1 MHNIYIVLSMQTH
14 LFINYFIFAMMY
26 IFSIYFS
33 YIENTQSLGMLSLF
47 VVNTSFLLYM
57 SKDIFY
63 HMTSKGVS
71 TSIIQYLII
80 FSILG
85 SLLINSGALLL
96 ENLSL
101 MTLRTKNSDLG
112 ENNINMSTKNAI
124 LFNDFRTSQKIFF
137 GVLSGV
143 IASFLYYYENIG
155 FNLIDIVN
163 NGGNWLNLIS
173 ALILGGGVYLLSLSS
188 ATFANSK
195 EFSKVR
201 ITKQ

>member
-1 MHNIYIVLSMQTH
+1 MQTH

-163 NGGNWLNLIS
+163 NGGNWFNLIS
-173 ALILGGGVYLLSLSS
+173 ALILRGGVYLLSLSS

>member
-1 MHNIYIVLSMQTH
+1 MQTH

-63 HMTSKGVS
+63 HMTSKGIS

-163 NGGNWLNLIS
+163 NGGNWFNLIS